1 VAENFSRT
9 LRSLRADRLRPWL
22 MAISVLI
29 MILVIWGTWFLLA
42 QVNVYELSLDAR
54 IEVISAVHTIGAP
67 VSGRITAVNLK
78 VDQQVA
84 EGDVLVTLETSQES
98 SRVDEEMANLNSLRQ
113 RRQALQI
120 ARQAEI
126 EVGTS
131 SWQRS
136 IEVVERA
143 RAELHEEELELRL
156 ATATLERNQ
165 QLIEQGVISQA
176 GFEETQSIVDQ
187 EQAEVEIARRQL
199 AGLEWEKQQ
208 SEKEHLARLAENE
221 RQLAAVDGEIGMAE
235 AAVTRLSLVL
245 EERAIRAPVAGRIG
259 ELEGLKPG
267 SVVEGGDPI
276 AAIVPE
282 GELMVVARF
291 PAGSALGRIR
301 AGQEARLRLDA
312 FPWIRFGEVK
322 AVVARVG
329 SEAVD
334 GLVRVEAGL
343 APEPEIG
350 SIPLQHGLVGSLAV
364 KVEQVAPVEL
374 LLRVVGKRL
383 DRVRQA
389 PVQEEPEER

>member
-1 VAENFSRT
+1 

-22 MAISVLI
+22 IAISIL
-29 MILVIWGTWFLLA
+29 ILVLVVWGVWFLLA

-54 IEVISAVHTIGAP
+54 VEAVSAVHTIGAP

-78 VDQQVA
+78 VDQEVA
-84 EGDVLVTLETSQES
+84 EGDILVTLETSQES
-98 SRVDEEMANLNSLRQ
+98 SRVDEEMANLHGLRQ
-113 RRQALQI
+113 RRQALHV

-126 EVGTS
+126 EAGTS
-131 SWQRS
+131 SRQRS
-136 IEVVERA
+136 IEAVERA
-143 RAELHEEELELRL
+143 RAELDEEEIELRL
-156 ATATLERNQ
+156 AQATLERNQ
-165 QLIEQGVISQA
+165 RLIEQGVISQA
-176 GFEETQSIVDQ
+176 GFEETQSVLEQ
-187 EQAEVEIARRQL
+187 EEAEVEIARRQL
-199 AGLEWEKQQ
+199 AGLEWQKQQ
-208 SEKEHLARLAENE
+208 SDKEHLARLAENE
-221 RQLAAVDGEIGMAE
+221 RQLAVVVGDIGMAE
-235 AAVTRLSLVL
+235 AAVTRLSLVV

-259 ELEGLKPG
+259 ELEALKPG
-267 SVVEGGDPI
+267 SVVEAGDPI
-276 AAIVPE
+276 AAIVPK

-343 APEPEIG
+343 AQEPLIG

-364 KVEQVAPVEL
+364 KVEQAAPAEL
-374 LLRVVGKRL
+374 LLRVVGKRM

-389 PVQEEPEER
+389 PVQEEPEAR

>member
-1 VAENFSRT
+1 
-9 LRSLRADRLRPWL
+9 LRPWL
-22 MAISVLI
+22 IAISVLI
-29 MILVIWGTWFLLA
+29 LVMVIWGAWFLLA

-54 IEVISAVHTIGAP
+54 IEVISAVHTIDAP
-67 VSGRITAVNLK
+67 TAGRITSVNLK
-78 VDQQVA
+78 VDQEVA
-84 EGDVLVTLETSQES
+84 EGDILVTLETNQES
-98 SRVDEEMANLNSLRQ
+98 SRVDEEMANLHGLRQ
-113 RRQALQI
+113 RRQALQG

-126 EVGTS
+126 EAGTS
-131 SWQRS
+131 SRQRS
-136 IEVVERA
+136 FEAVERA
-143 RAELHEEELELRL
+143 RAELHEEQLELSL
-156 ATATLERNQ
+156 AQATLERNQ
-165 QLIEQGVISQA
+165 RLSEQGVISLA
-176 GFEETQSIVDQ
+176 VFEETQSVVEQ
-187 EQAEVEIARRQL
+187 EKAEVEIARRQL
-199 AGLEWEKQQ
+199 AGLEWQRQQ
-208 SEKEHLARLAENE
+208 SDNEHQARLAENE

-235 AAVTRLSLVL
+235 AAVARLGMVL

-267 SVVEGGDPI
+267 SVVEAGDTI

-364 KVEQVAPVEL
+364 EVERVAPVEL
-374 LLRVVGKRL
+374 MLRVVGKRL
-383 DRVRQA
+383 DRMRQA
-389 PVQEEPEER
+389 PVQEEPEAR

>member
-1 VAENFSRT
+1 
-9 LRSLRADRLRPWL
+9 
-22 MAISVLI
+22 